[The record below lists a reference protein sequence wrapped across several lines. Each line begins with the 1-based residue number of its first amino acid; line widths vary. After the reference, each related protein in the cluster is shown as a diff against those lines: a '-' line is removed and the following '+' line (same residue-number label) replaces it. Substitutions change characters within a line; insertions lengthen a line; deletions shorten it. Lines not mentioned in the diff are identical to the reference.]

1 MGMCQRHPAI
11 LLKKVKCHHTRWA
24 SGLGVG
30 GLFRINF
37 LVYSSVL
44 FCSGLFSPP
53 CNYCDSV
60 FAIPVIMGC
69 CCCVCTKP
77 LDDILNDATISLK
90 TEVSDIVIFHRHY
103 GSEAIGPCIKGAM
116 YVQDGSLHYRT
127 ACGRNLC
134 CKCCSSRYDLAEIKS
149 VEVVQNQSMGGH
161 NLHIP
166 IGLKITMRDGTL
178 IVVAM
183 KDATEFAP
191 QLMKSCNLLTEDF

>member
-11 LLKKVKCHHTRWA
+11 LLKKVKCHDTRWA

-44 FCSGLFSPP
+44 FCS
-53 CNYCDSV
+53 
-60 FAIPVIMGC
+60 
-69 CCCVCTKP
+69 
-77 LDDILNDATISLK
+77 
-90 TEVSDIVIFHRHY
+90 
-103 GSEAIGPCIKGAM
+103 CIKGAM

-178 IVVAM
+178 IIVAM